1 MMQYT
6 DTALRDGGR
15 RRWWRGHGLSFEV
28 TSSPATGLDRPSSH
42 VALHV
47 GPLGLLV
54 AAQCRPGY
62 TVLTAQWTLTVPW
75 TRPPVP
81 DDVDRARRG
90 KGA

>member
-42 VALHV
+42 VA
-47 GPLGLLV
+47 
-54 AAQCRPGY
+54 R
-62 TVLTAQWTLTVPW
+62 TLTVPW